1 MSQATIDV
9 NCEYI
14 GTEQQARKGNNIAYS
29 MGEFRILPRGCRNFK
44 YKVGSECKKRPGGG
58 QIC

>member
-29 MGEFRILPRGCRNFK
+29 MGEFRIF
-44 YKVGSECKKRPGGG
+44 YPGGVE
-58 QIC
+58 ILNTK